1 MKCPKCGYENEEGA
15 AFCNMCYEVL
25 NKAVKPDEPA
35 LAAGSALSPEPFKK
49 AVLPGEPQKEAD
61 PETLKKIHEGWVA
74 ALVCAGFTL
83 LAVIVASMVPSMAS
97 LIDAWALVD
106 VALIFVLAFGIRAR
120 SRTAATLM
128 FLYYL
133 ASKLYMFKVTGKFSG
148 IFVTAVLAYYFF
160 RAMVATFDYHKET
173 AS

>member
-15 AFCNMCYEVL
+15 SFCNMCYEVL
-25 NKAVKPDEPA
+25 NKAAKPAEPA
-35 LAAGSALSPEPFKK
+35 PSAEPLNR
-49 AVLPGEPQKEAD
+49 AVQPGEPRKDAD
-61 PETLKKIHEGWVA
+61 PETLKKIHEGWIA

-83 LAVIVASMVPSMAS
+83 LAVIVASMVPSMAA
-97 LIDAWALVD
+97 LVDAWALLD
-106 VALIFVLAFGIRAR
+106 VVFVFILAFGIRAR

-133 ASKLYMFKVTGKFSG
+133 ASKIYQFKVTGKFSG
-148 IFVTAVLAYYFF
+148 LFVTAILTYYFF

-173 AS
+173 A

>member
-25 NKAVKPDEPA
+25 NKAAKPAASAAPSAEP
-35 LAAGSALSPEPFKK
+35 LNR
-49 AVLPGEPQKEAD
+49 AVQPGEARKEAD
-61 PETLKKIHEGWVA
+61 PETLKKIHEGWIA

-83 LAVIVASMVPSMAS
+83 LAVIVASMVPSMAA
-97 LIDAWALVD
+97 LVDAWALVD
-106 VALIFVLAFGIRAR
+106 VVFVFVLAFGIRAR

-133 ASKLYMFKVTGKFSG
+133 ASKIYQFKVTGKFSG
-148 IFVTAVLAYYFF
+148 LFVTAVLAYYFF

-173 AS
+173 A